1 MGYIYV
7 WYAVGIYSPI
17 YQLYIMKLKAKLTTM
32 GDKYIIIIPKL
43 YHKEAKPLKGDVNLE
58 ITKA

>member
-1 MGYIYV
+1 
-7 WYAVGIYSPI
+7 
-17 YQLYIMKLKAKLTTM
+17 MKLKAKLTTM

-43 YHKEAKPLKGDVNLE
+43 YHKEAKPLRGDVYLE